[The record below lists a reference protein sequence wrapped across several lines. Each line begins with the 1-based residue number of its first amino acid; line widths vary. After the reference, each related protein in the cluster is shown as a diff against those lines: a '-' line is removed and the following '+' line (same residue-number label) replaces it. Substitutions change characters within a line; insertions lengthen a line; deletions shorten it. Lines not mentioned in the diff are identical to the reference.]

1 MAVTVGERMKDFTL
15 PLIDGGAVDL
25 EALRG
30 KKTLIFVWASW

>member
-1 MAVTVGERMKDFTL
+1 MAIKVGERMSDFTL
-15 PLIDGGAVDL
+15 PLLDGGSINR